1 MEKQIKK
8 AARMLNAGYALVW
21 LLPLLLVVAGESDL
35 FPTGGYSENGRLLFY
50 VETIG
55 ILLAILC
62 IPASLKLFY
71 YVLNRID
78 NSDVSVAVRKYVQWN
93 IIRWGMLEAA
103 VLFNLVCYYL
113 TLSKTNGLCALM
125 GLMAFLFCVPGKNKL
140 LSELR
145 IEND

>member
-1 MEKQIKK
+1 MEKRIKR
-8 AARMLNAGYALVW
+8 AARTLNAGYVLVW
-21 LLPLLLVVAGESDL
+21 LLPLLLVVVGEL
-35 FPTGGYSENGRLLFY
+35 GVLPTGIYSEDGRLLFY

-78 NSDVSVAVRKYVQWN
+78 NSDVPVAVRKYVQWS